1 MPIAPDQVYRIPD
14 PNAGLLGT
22 CDRVRIAAVGLVKLE
37 WHKENQDA
45 ATVTYITPELLQN
58 AIDKGLLVLT

>member
-1 MPIAPDQVYRIPD
+1 MPIAPDQVYRVPD
-14 PNAGLLGT
+14 PDNGIFGT
-22 CDRVRIAAVGLVKLE
+22 ADRVRIAAVDLIKLE
-37 WHKENQDA
+37 WHKKNGDG